1 MGCHNPAYVT
11 QNIHIFILKSQ
22 INSLKN
28 TLNID
33 VLQTVVTIEMLIPVL
48 DMLYKLRVEEG
59 EAGELVLVEVHHE
72 QLVRG
77 RQDGVL
83 LREARVK
90 V

>member
-1 MGCHNPAYVT
+1 M
-11 QNIHIFILKSQ
+11 LD
-22 INSLKN
+22 
-28 TLNID
+28 TLH
-33 VLQTVVTIEMLIPVL
+33 ML
-48 DMLYKLRVEEG
+48 DELRVEEG

-77 RQDGVL
+77 RQGGGL